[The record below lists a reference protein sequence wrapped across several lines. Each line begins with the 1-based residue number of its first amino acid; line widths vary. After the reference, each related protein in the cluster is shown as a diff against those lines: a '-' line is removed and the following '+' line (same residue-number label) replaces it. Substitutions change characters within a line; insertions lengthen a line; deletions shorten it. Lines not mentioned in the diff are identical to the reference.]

1 MAGKDLLSRL
11 ADAGEEAIARL
22 AKAPGGEQ
30 IVGAMNAMRER
41 MDELQKRISGLE
53 DTEKRLDELE
63 KRVAA
68 LEGAKRSSTR
78 RVASATSRSA
88 SRGRTTRS
96 SSGPGSGSGSGSKS
110 RSSGGS
116 AAPTGGD
123 SPG

>member
-96 SSGPGSGSGSGSKS
+96 SSGPGSGSKP